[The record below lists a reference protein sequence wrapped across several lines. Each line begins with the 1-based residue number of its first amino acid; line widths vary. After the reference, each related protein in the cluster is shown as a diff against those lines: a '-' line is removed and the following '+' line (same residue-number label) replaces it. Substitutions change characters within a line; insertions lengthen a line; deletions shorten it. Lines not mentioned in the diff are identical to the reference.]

1 MRNLNSDSDTR
12 NKILAPYFKARET
25 GGKKRQLHDR
35 GANRWQGGC
44 RHFTAMPVEA
54 LKFLVKEKFADPTE
68 TQNGSPSIA
77 SFIKFMERWPDF
89 VLAHGYA
96 VSRQKDDYRISV
108 EGVEGHIPL
117 NFEERTEFESE
128 FLKFTAGADEMEL
141 NTNGYFRVW
150 YD

>member
-1 MRNLNSDSDTR
+1 MRNLNRDSDTR

-25 GGKKRQLHDR
+25 GGKKRPQYDHDSDH
-35 GANRWQGGC
+35 WSGGI
-44 RHFTAMPVEA
+44 RRFTAMPVEA
-54 LKFLVKEKFADPTE
+54 LKLLVKEKFADPTE

-77 SFIKFMERWPDF
+77 RFIKFMERWPDF
-89 VLAHGYA
+89 VFAHGYA
-96 VSRQKDDYRISV
+96 VSRRDDYRISV
-108 EGVEGHIPL
+108 EGLEGHIPQ
-117 NFEERTEFESE
+117 NFERRSEFESE